1 MRLPTYQELMRFVQ
15 VEGWE
20 DKDKKTGK
28 KKGDH
33 HRYVFTTPTGERL
46 YTRVSHGKGQIYN
59 PNLFEHILRDQLGIN
74 ENQFWTAVDRG
85 VKPVRPSL
93 TSIQTSGALDAK
105 LVRNLITKVKVSPNQ
120 LEGMTEQVAINLWQE
135 WLTINIPQ
143 EEQQ

>member
-20 DKDKKTGK
+20 DKDKKAGK

-59 PNLFEHILRDQLGIN
+59 PNLFEHILRDQLGID

-85 VKPVRPSL
+85 VKPVRPSP

-120 LEGMTEQVAINLWQE
+120 LEGMTEQEAINLWQE
-135 WLTINIPQ
+135 WLTTNIPQ

>member
-1 MRLPTYQELMRFVQ
+1 MRLPTYQELVRFVQ

-20 DKDKKTGK
+20 DRDKKAGK

-59 PNLFEHILRDQLGIN
+59 PNLFEHILRDQLGID

-85 VKPVRPSL
+85 VKPVRPSPTL
-93 TSIQTSGALDAK
+93 IQTSGALDAK

-120 LEGMTEQVAINLWQE
+120 LEGMTEQVAVSLWQE
-135 WLTINIPQ
+135 WLATNISQ
-143 EEQQ
+143 